1 MHLPRL
7 LEEQD
12 LLSCRSPRSLSDYSL
27 QEPETWTKEVKLY
40 KQARELLAPLY
51 EQYLQSF
58 KYLLV

>member
-7 LEEQD
+7 QEEQD

-40 KQARELLAPLY
+40 KQARELLAP
-51 EQYLQSF
+51 
-58 KYLLV
+58 